1 MCGIVGAVAPGQNK
15 IPDIDVRMSSALALL
30 THRGPDDSGLYE
42 ALDQGVW
49 FGHRRLSIVDL
60 SELGHQPMFSVD
72 KSVVLVFNGEIYN
85 HKSVRAE
92 LLSHGHVFRGHS
104 DTEVILESYRR
115 WGLEC
120 LDKLNGTF
128 ALAIHD
134 RRTRKVHLARDRAG
148 EKPFFYI
155 VLNGALYFA
164 SEQTAL
170 MELSNCNRQINPQ
183 GLLSFLAR
191 GYALGDQ
198 TLLKHA
204 RALLPGHSATFD
216 LNTKIFRCAP
226 YWTVPKLLDVGATM
240 STQSYEAELERL
252 LGDAVLRQM
261 DCDVPTCILL
271 SGGVDSSL
279 LTALAARH
287 IARIKTFTVR
297 FPGHP
302 AFDETEMARLVAR
315 HFGTEHTE
323 IDGINLEPQMLLDL
337 GHRLDTP
344 INDSSLIPTFL
355 VNETVSKFC
364 RVSLGGDGAD
374 ELFGGYKHYSRM
386 LAAHPFISLLPK
398 NGTKQYFRR
407 VKKWIPSKYRFRNWI
422 ECIDVNLEQEV
433 PNIREI
439 FTPEEAG
446 RLVEHAY
453 VDIGAYQRD
462 WRALSSGGGSVLRNC
477 CISDFQTYLPS
488 SILVKSDRASML
500 NSVEARAPF
509 LDRSV
514 IEFAL
519 GRLPDSLRSSKK
531 DRKIIL
537 KNLCAK
543 LLPSEFDLRRKLGF
557 NLPFGEMIRS
567 GGWREAVTDVIQVDN
582 GILNKLYVRRIL
594 DSHMAGANHADQI
607 FGIFMLSMWI
617 KKNRVTLR

>member
-1 MCGIVGAVAPGQNK
+1 MCGIVGVVAPGKNTL
-15 IPDIDVRMSSALALL
+15 PDIDVRMSSALGLL
-30 THRGPDDSGLYE
+30 SHRGPDDVGRYE

-60 SELGHQPMFSVD
+60 SELGHQPMLSAD

-92 LLSHGHVFRGHS
+92 LLSYGHVFRGHS

-115 WGLEC
+115 WGLKC

-134 RRTRKVHLARDRAG
+134 RGQRKVHFARDRAG

-155 VLNGALYFA
+155 IFHGDLYFA

-170 MELSNCNRQINPQ
+170 MELSRCNRHIDSQ

-191 GYALGDQ
+191 GYALGEQ
-198 TLLKHA
+198 TLLKHV
-204 RALLPGHSATFD
+204 RALQPGHCATFD
-216 LNTKIFRCAP
+216 LNTKLFRCTP
-226 YWTVPKLLDVGATM
+226 YWTLPKIIDIGGAM
-240 STQSYEAELERL
+240 STHSYEEKLEQL
-252 LGDAVLRQM
+252 LGDAVLRQL
-261 DCDVPTCILL
+261 DCDVPACILL

-287 IARIKTFTVR
+287 MHRVKTFTVR
-297 FPGHP
+297 FPGYP
-302 AFDETEMARLVAR
+302 AFDETERARLIAR
-315 HFGTEHTE
+315 HFSTEHTE

-355 VNETVSKFC
+355 VNEAVSKFC

-386 LAAHPFISLLPK
+386 LAMHPFTNLLPRH
-398 NGTKQYFRR
+398 GTKQYFRQI
-407 VKKWIPSKYRFRNWI
+407 KKLIPSKYRFRNWI
-422 ECIDVNLEQEV
+422 ECLDVNLVQEV

-446 RLVEHAY
+446 RLVDQTD
-453 VDIGAYQRD
+453 VDVEVYQRD

-509 LDRSV
+509 LDRNV

-519 GRLPDSLRSSKK
+519 GRLPDALRTSTA

-537 KNLCAK
+537 KNLCVK
-543 LLPSEFDLRRKLGF
+543 LLPSGFDLRRKLGF
-557 NLPFGEMIRS
+557 NLPFGDMIRS
-567 GGWREAVTDVIQVDN
+567 GGWREAVSDAIQEDN
-582 GILNKLYVRRIL
+582 GILNKLYVRQVL
-594 DSHMAGANHADQI
+594 DSHMAGTNHADQI

-617 KKNRVTLR
+617 KKNRVTLG